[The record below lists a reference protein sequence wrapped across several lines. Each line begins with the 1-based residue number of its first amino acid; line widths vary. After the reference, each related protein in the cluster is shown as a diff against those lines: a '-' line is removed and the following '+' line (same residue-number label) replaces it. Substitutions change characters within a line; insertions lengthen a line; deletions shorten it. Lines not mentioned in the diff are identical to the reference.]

1 MSWKPA
7 CVLIII
13 MKHHVMTDQT
23 WECEELS
30 VVVRMSEVQTLP
42 RELFPLTVQE
52 FLAAKQGL
60 ASRGQSLDFTFDYIQ
75 WLCEGD
81 RAHCGELLENILS
94 EDNAVSSV
102 AKLTQ
107 TPEKSDNSDKL
118 FGVIPRHGYL
128 LLFLP
133 FFPIILVFVSANGVA
148 FFITGFLETLLRYMD
163 LYVDGKKRN
172 HIFSSM
178 LLNPSPELV
187 GKIWI
192 SLTFVLFSPFIY
204 FLYSILRNLV
214 SK

>member
-1 MSWKPA
+1 M
-7 CVLIII
+7 I
-13 MKHHVMTDQT
+13 T
-23 WECEELS
+23 
-30 VVVRMSEVQTLP
+30 
-42 RELFPLTVQE
+42 
-52 FLAAKQGL
+52 
-60 ASRGQSLDFTFDYIQ
+60 
-75 WLCEGD
+75 CEGD